1 MFMGQRL
8 TVRMVTLPELVYMV
22 NATPFKIPA
31 GSLAEIDK
39 PNLKFIWKCRT
50 RNSQNDLKREP
61 SWRIHTFQCQ
71 ILPQSYTFKT
81 VQYW

>member
-39 PNLKFIWKCRT
+39 PNLKFIWK
-50 RNSQNDLKREP
+50 
-61 SWRIHTFQCQ
+61 
-71 ILPQSYTFKT
+71 
-81 VQYW
+81 